1 MIRLI
6 YYELVKIFL
15 KKRTYLGFGIVLVIV
30 PLVEVAMK
38 LEGGRFLTMAM
49 RGLSKDFLF
58 FGNIFNGF
66 FQGNF

>member
-6 YYELVKIFL
+6 YYELLKIFL

-38 LEGGRFLTMAM
+38 LEGGRFLTMACAGCQEIFSSSEIFLTD
-49 RGLSKDFLF
+49 GL
-58 FGNIFNGF
+58 
-66 FQGNF
+66 